1 MRLGSGTAKVK
12 RLRQV
17 KLERS
22 VVLVPPQFFVDEV
35 LVFVFVV
42 KIGVGDVA
50 AAFALCFGLGFFA

>member
-22 VVLVPPQFFVDEV
+22 VVFVPPQFFVDKV

-42 KIGVGDVA
+42 KIGVSDVA
-50 AAFALCFGLGFFA
+50 ASFTLLFGLILFA

>member
-1 MRLGSGTAKVK
+1 MGSGTAKVK
-12 RLRQV
+12 RLSQV

-22 VVLVPPQFFVDEV
+22 VVLVPPEFFVDEV

-50 AAFALCFGLGFFA
+50 ASFTLLFGLILFA

>member
-1 MRLGSGTAKVK
+1 MGSGTAKVK

-22 VVLVPPQFFVDEV
+22 VVLVPPKSLVDEV

-42 KIGVGDVA
+42 KIGVSDVA
-50 AAFALCFGLGFFA
+50 ASFTLLFGLILFA